1 MKRLAIAL
9 LLSTFA
15 AAPAYAQTCKAVG
28 ADGKPLQG
36 AAATSHMKK
45 CCEDSAKSADGK
57 ALAGAARTSH
67 IEKCMKG

>member
-15 AAPAYAQTCKAVG
+15 AVPVYAQTCKAVS

-36 AAATSHMKK
+36 AAKTSYMKK
-45 CCEDSAKSADGK
+45 CCEDNAKSADGK
-57 ALAGAARTSH
+57 ALAGAARTSYVN
-67 IEKCMKG
+67 KCMKG